1 MMSVDFPRISNT
13 SGVAKAK
20 IALSAL
26 AQRLPG
32 LPRRLIRIREL
43 TLTTNGTQSRPA
55 KCVRNSLGLENV
67 ARAGEAEIAF
77 NAQLSTLSAPR
88 SALRVTLLTGGG
100 DKPYALG
107 MAAALT
113 SEGILVD
120 FMGSDDLA
128 VPELLTNSRVN
139 FRNLRG
145 DQNPDAKPT
154 RKMARVLKYYWRL
167 IFYSAIAK
175 PKIFHI
181 LWNNK
186 FELID
191 RTLLMLYYRLLGKKI
206 VFTAHNVNAGKRDS
220 NDSWLNRLSL
230 KIQYRLSDHIFVH
243 TDGMKREMISEFR
256 IPESKISV
264 IPFGINNTVPNT
276 ALTALEAKQL
286 LSLSRKDKG
295 FLFFGNI
302 APYKGLEYLI
312 AAFDELLKKDRSY
325 RLLIAGK
332 PKGPASYWN
341 AIWGTIARSG
351 IGDRVIEKIEYVPD
365 ETTELYF
372 KAADVLVLPYT
383 HVFQSGVLFLGYSFG
398 LPVIV
403 SDVGSLREE
412 IIEGQTGLVFKAQD
426 SSDLATKIE
435 EYFRGELFRNLET
448 TRFQIKEYANERY
461 SWDKVA
467 AISTSVY
474 SRLLT
479 SAFRPPSSVL

>member
-1 MMSVDFPRISNT
+1 MSVDFPEISNT
-13 SGVAKAK
+13 SGVAKVK
-20 IALSAL
+20 IALSVL

-43 TLTTNGTQSRPA
+43 TLTTNGVQSRPA
-55 KCVRNSLGLENV
+55 KCVRTSLGLENV
-67 ARAGEAEIAF
+67 ARAGEAEIAL
-77 NAQLSTLSAPR
+77 NAQRSTLSAQR

-107 MAAALT
+107 LAAALT
-113 SEGILVD
+113 SAGTSVD
-120 FMGSDDLA
+120 FIGSDDLR
-128 VPELLTNSRVN
+128 VPELLTNPRVN
-139 FRNLRG
+139 FLNLRG
-145 DQNPDAKPT
+145 DQRPNVNLA
-154 RKMARVLKYYWRL
+154 RKIARVATYYWRL
-167 IFYSAIAK
+167 VRYAGNAG
-175 PKIFHI
+175 PPIFHI

-243 TDGMKREMISEFR
+243 TDGMKREMMSEFR
-256 IPESKISV
+256 IPESKVSV

-276 ALTALEAKQL
+276 AFTPLEARQL
-286 LSLSRKDKG
+286 LGLSSKDKG
-295 FLFFGNI
+295 LLFFGNI

-325 RLLIAGK
+325 RLLIVGN
-332 PKGPASYWN
+332 PKGPQGYWN
-341 AIWGTIARSG
+341 EIRRTIVKSDIR
-351 IGDRVIEKIEYVPD
+351 DRVVEKIEYVPD
-365 ETTELYF
+365 EATEVYF

-426 SSDLATKIE
+426 SSDLASKIE
-435 EYFRGELFRNLET
+435 EYFKGELFRNLET

-467 AISTSVY
+467 AITTSVY

-479 SAFRPPSSVL
+479 SALRPPSFVL